1 METSETKQWIVEAL
15 IRLLKRKN
23 YSDITIT
30 NITDEALLGRRT
42 FYRHFKSK
50 DEVVELISL
59 QLVDGFADRLLVE
72 KAETFDEIMKT
83 YFTFWEENI
92 ELFLLLNKARLL
104 YYIEENIE
112 TMIVKVAL
120 KVGHVAGDTAD
131 AMKIVENHKYEFAY
145 KLAGFWKL
153 TLVWSEEMPR
163 KSASEMSQLIVE
175 FMGVIR

>member
-23 YSDITIT
+23 YFDITIA

-59 QLVDGFADRLLVE
+59 QLVDGFVDQLLVE
-72 KAETFDEIMKT
+72 KAETFDEIIRC

-92 ELFLLLNKARLL
+92 ELFLLLKKARLL

-112 TMIVKVAL
+112 ALIVKVAL

-131 AMKIVENHKYEFAY
+131 AMKIVEGYKYEFAY

-163 KSASEMSQLIVE
+163 KSANEMSRIIVE